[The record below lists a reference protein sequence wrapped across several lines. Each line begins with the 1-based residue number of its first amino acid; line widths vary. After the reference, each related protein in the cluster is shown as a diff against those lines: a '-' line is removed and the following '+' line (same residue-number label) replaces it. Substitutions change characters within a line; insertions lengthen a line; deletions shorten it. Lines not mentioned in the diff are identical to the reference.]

1 MNSIPYKDG
10 LYRTPPGRAGFF
22 SRLLPGLF
30 FYPRII
36 YTTVKASLLVALGK
50 YSNWYWE
57 VTGLETL
64 RAIELA
70 GATVEIE
77 GMENLRSFEGPCVFI
92 ANHMSTLETYALPGI
107 LVPFRHITFVVKK
120 SLVTYPVVGRVMRW
134 MPPIT
139 VTRTNPREDLKA
151 VLEEGSALLSQ
162 GRSVVIFDR
171 RVGKRT
177 RPQGLRHDKPQERR
191 SLLNRRAHG
200 DNRQGRRGAQARR
213 RVHHCETRGLEGVGR
228 VAPPSFREPEAGIAR
243 FLHCSLSFSKNPPW
257 GPRGGCRG
265 HPVPLSF
272 KEPSMAFPVSFT
284 LRSLL
289 GENPPR
295 GRGRITGDP

>member
-1 MNSIPYKDG
+1 MKSIPYKDG
-10 LYRTPPGRAGFF
+10 LYRTPPGQAGFF

-120 SLVTYPVVGRVMRW
+120 SLITYPVVGRVMRW

-162 GRSVVIFDR
+162 GRSVVIFPQTT
-171 RVGKRT
+171 RT
-177 RPQGLRHDKPQERR
+177 MDLEPEKFNSIGVKLA
-191 SLLNRRAHG
+191 RRA
-200 DNRQGRRGAQARR
+200 
-213 RVHHCETRGLEGVGR
+213 GVPVVPIALKTDAWGNGR
-228 VAPPSFREPEAGIAR
+228 VLKDFGTINPRSDVHFSIGEPMEI
-243 FLHCSLSFSKNPPW
+243 
-257 GPRGGCRG
+257 
-265 HPVPLSF
+265 
-272 KEPSMAFPVSFT
+272 T
-284 LRSLL
+284 
-289 GENPPR
+289 
-295 GRGRITGDP
+295 GRGDEEHRRIVEFITAKLAAWKAADA